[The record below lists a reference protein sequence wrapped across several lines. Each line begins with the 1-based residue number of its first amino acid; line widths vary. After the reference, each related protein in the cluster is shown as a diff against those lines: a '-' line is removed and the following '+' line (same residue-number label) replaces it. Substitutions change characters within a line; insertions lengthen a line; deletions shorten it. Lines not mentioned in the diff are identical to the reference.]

1 MPIGLA
7 SLAYK
12 AAEEGNAPPP
22 PVKLVDKIAH
32 IEDWQDLVDRAVEL
46 IIESRHTSANVR
58 GFNAPNAWGSLLNH
72 EGISEVEHHALMR
85 IAIWIARG
93 MMTYWVPDPE
103 KEGYC
108 AQCRKV
114 MPLSEFGDDRWNCTQ
129 CVDRGKSD
137 ERLKG

>member
-12 AAEEGNAPPP
+12 AAEEGKAPPP
-22 PVKLVDKIAH
+22 PPKLVDKIAH
-32 IEDWQDLVDRAVEL
+32 ITNWQSLVDEAVSL
-46 IIESRHTSANVR
+46 IIEARHSSANVR
-58 GFNAPNAWGSLLNH
+58 GFSAPNAWSSLL
-72 EGISEVEHHALMR
+72 GTGVSEVEHHALMR

-114 MPLSEFGDDRWNCTQ
+114 MPLTEFGDDRWNCTH
-129 CVDRGKSD
+129 CVKKGESD
-137 ERLKG
+137 D